1 MVRILQMIGSLN
13 VGGSQTMILNLY
25 RNIDRE
31 KIQFDFVLDHPDER
45 YFAADAEALGARIY
59 NLPGFTGFNAH
70 EVKMAWDAFLTEH
83 PEYKVLHSHVRSYAS
98 LYLPVAKK
106 HGLKTIIHSHS
117 TSNGS
122 GTSAIVKRIMQKPL
136 RNQADVLMACS
147 RESGEWLFG
156 EGACERENFV
166 FLPNAVDTAR
176 YRLPESVREKYRD
189 ELGLTGKLV
198 IGHVGRFHPTKNQ
211 TFLLDAFKLV
221 HDRKPDSALLLV
233 GDGDLRAQC
242 EEKTAALGL
251 SDSVIFTGNRSDVPE
266 LLQAMDAFAFPS
278 VWEGLPVTLIEAQ
291 AAGLPCLVSRNVTHD
306 VDVSLL
312 VERLP
317 IDDAALWAEKLL
329 NAPPRRDVT
338 GDIVRAGFD
347 IRSSAEKM
355 TGLYLKLA
363 EGIQP

>member
-31 KIQFDFVLDHPDER
+31 KIQFDFVLDHPNER

-70 EVKMAWDAFLTEH
+70 EVKTAWDSFLTAH

-106 HGLKTIIHSHS
+106 HGLKTIIHSHN

-122 GTSAIVKRIMQKPL
+122 GVSSVVKQLMQKPL

-147 RESGEWLFG
+147 REAGEWLFG
-156 EGACERENFV
+156 KEACERDNYI
-166 FLPNAVDTAR
+166 FLPNAVDTR
-176 YRLPESVREKYRD
+176 RFRLPESVREKYRA
-189 ELGLTGKLV
+189 ELGLT
-198 IGHVGRFHPTKNQ
+198 PAKNHS
-211 TFLLDAFKLV
+211 FLLDIFSLV
-221 HDRKPDSALLLV
+221 HERRPDYALLLV
-233 GDGDLRAQC
+233 GDGALRAEC
-242 EEKTAALGL
+242 EEKAAALGL

-266 LLQAMDAFAFPS
+266 LLQAMDVFAFPS
-278 VWEGLPVTLIEAQ
+278 VWEGLPVTLIEA
-291 AAGLPCLVSRNVTHD
+291 ADA
-306 VDVSLL
+306 DVSPL
-312 VERLP
+312 VEHLP
-317 IDDAALWAEKLL
+317 IGDAAIWADKLL

-338 GDIVRAGFD
+338 EYIVRAGFD
-347 IRSSAEKM
+347 ARTSAEKM
-355 TGLYLKLA
+355 TELYLRLA
-363 EGIQP
+363 GEK